1 MKVQVGKRFK
11 EVATVAQMPA
21 VRRLV
26 EDMKEDALPIASY
39 AKMALDALGY
49 GCDWEVYRPKAVVSF
64 NGRVD
69 DRYFDGSG
77 HLDVWI
83 EFLAF
88 NENEGALDCGVYL
101 SDIWELYE
109 ENKHLLEDK
118 MYIRAYVPKED

>member
-1 MKVQVGKRFK
+1 MTIVLIYGIIVIVKHDDAERKRGSIMKVQVGKRFK

-88 NENEGALDCGVYL
+88 NENEGALDCGAK
-101 SDIWELYE
+101 
-109 ENKHLLEDK
+109 N
-118 MYIRAYVPKED
+118 